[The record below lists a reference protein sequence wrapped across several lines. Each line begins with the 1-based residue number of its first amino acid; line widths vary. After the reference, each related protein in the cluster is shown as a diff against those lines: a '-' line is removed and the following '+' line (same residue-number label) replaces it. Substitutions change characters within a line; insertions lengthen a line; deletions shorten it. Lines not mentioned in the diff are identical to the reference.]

1 LTANADVETIV
12 VASQDQPRPKEL
24 VQNTKTAKEMIGKQS
39 KITQASMDSSDRN
52 EAKFE

>member
-24 VQNTKTAKEMIGKQS
+24 DTKTAKEMIGKQS
-39 KITQASMDSSDRN
+39 KVTQASMDSSDRN